1 VKHHS
6 ILLKISLFFLIAFI
20 AMTGLFKIMYDHEF
34 TSVRENLRVHYHH
47 VAMNVMRWK
56 FGGESKEQL
65 LHALQKDNIQ
75 IISDP
80 ELYEDIITEEKF
92 DTVYCAKGEF
102 DIFEKDGYRYII
114 APNSVGEML
123 MKDLKTEPVH
133 VFYVWWLY
141 GGFVIVLFALFLSIT
156 ISIYPIKHLQVQIRR
171 FGEGNMDLDLASN
184 RKDEIAEVA
193 NEFDNAVKKIQGMMN
208 SRAIFLRNITHELKT
223 PVTKGQL
230 SLEFLEPSRTKE
242 ILSDVF
248 VRLNLLMREF
258 LQIEN
263 VTSCDCHVDKKNY
276 NLIDIL
282 DNATDLL
289 FLEPGSIENN
299 LAAQSIEAD
308 FDLMSIVFKNLI
320 DNGIKYSTD
329 GKVFLKIEDSNL
341 SFCSQGNKMEYP
353 LEHYIQPFTKCD
365 MNVEDSFGLGLYI
378 IYYILVKHGFSLS
391 YEYKEGLNCFII
403 ELKKKK
409 RDD

>member
-1 VKHHS
+1 
-6 ILLKISLFFLIAFI
+6 
-20 AMTGLFKIMYDHEF
+20 MTGLFKVMYDHEF

-47 VAMNVMRWK
+47 VAMNVMRWR
-56 FGGESKEQL
+56 FGGESKEQM
-65 LHALQKDNIQ
+65 LHALKSDNIE
-75 IISDP
+75 IIDDP

-102 DIFEKDGYRYII
+102 DIFEKDGQRYII
-114 APNSVGEML
+114 APSSVGEML

-133 VFYVWWLY
+133 VYYVWWLY
-141 GGFVIVLFALFLSIT
+141 GGFVIVLFALFLSIA
-156 ISIYPIKHLQVQIRR
+156 ISIYPLKHLQMQIRR
-171 FGEGNMDLDLASN
+171 FGEGEMELDLASE
-184 RKDEIAEVA
+184 RKDEIAEVS
-193 NEFDNAVKKIQGMMN
+193 NEFDKAVNKIQAMMN

-263 VTSCDCHVDKKNY
+263 VTSCDCYIDKKTY
-276 NLIDIL
+276 HLTDIL
-282 DNATDLL
+282 DNAIDLL
-289 FLEPGSIENN
+289 FLEPGSIEHN
-299 LAAQSIEAD
+299 LANESIEAD

-320 DNGIKYSTD
+320 DNGIKYSDD
-329 GKVFLKIEDSNL
+329 GKVFLHLNDKKL
-341 SFCSQGNKMEYP
+341 SFCSRGEAMKNP

-378 IYYILVKHGFSLS
+378 IYYILVKHGFSLA
-391 YEYKEGLNCFII
+391 YEHKDGLNCFT
-403 ELKKKK
+403 LQLYKASKH
-409 RDD
+409 

>member
-1 VKHHS
+1 MRQHS
-6 ILLKISLFFLIAFI
+6 ILLKISLFFLLALL
-20 AMTGLFKIMYDHEF
+20 AMTALFKVMYDHEF

-56 FGGESKEQL
+56 FGGGSKDQL
-65 LHALQKDNIQ
+65 LQALDKDHIQ

-92 DTVYCAKGEF
+92 DTVHCAKGEF
-102 DIFEKDGYRYII
+102 DLYEKDGFRYIV
-114 APNSVGEML
+114 APNSVGEMIL
-123 MKDLKTEPVH
+123 KDLKTEPVD
-133 VFYVWWLY
+133 VYYVWWLY
-141 GGFVIVLFALFLSIT
+141 WGFVVVLFALFLSIA
-156 ISIYPIKHLQVQIRR
+156 ISIYPLKHLQTQIRR
-171 FGEGNMDLDLASN
+171 FGEGEMDLDLASN
-184 RKDEIAEVA
+184 RKDEIAEVS
-193 NEFDNAVKKIQGMMN
+193 NEFHKAVNKIQGMMN

-263 VTSCDCHVDKKNY
+263 VTSCDCHVNKKSY
-276 NLIDIL
+276 HLVDIL

-289 FLEPGSIENN
+289 FLEPGSIEHNI
-299 LAAQSIEAD
+299 AAQTIEAD

-320 DNGIKYSTD
+320 DNGLKYSND
-329 GKVFLKIEDSNL
+329 GKVFLNMQGNRL
-341 SFCSQGNKMEYP
+341 AFCSQGEEMKHP
-353 LEHYIQPFTKCD
+353 LEYYVQPFTKCD
-365 MNVEDSFGLGLYI
+365 MNMEDSFGLGLYI
-378 IYYILVKHGFSLS
+378 IYYILLKHGFSLS
-391 YEYKEGLNCFII
+391 YEHKDSLNSFII
-403 ELKKKK
+403 EL
-409 RDD
+409 

>member
-1 VKHHS
+1 MRHHS
-6 ILLKISLFFLIAFI
+6 ILLKISLFFIIALI
-20 AMTGLFKIMYDHEF
+20 AMTALFKVMYDHEF

-47 VAMNVMRWK
+47 VAMSVMRWR

-65 LHALQKDNIQ
+65 LHALKKDHIE

-102 DIFEKDGYRYII
+102 DLYEKDGFRYII
-114 APNSVGEML
+114 APSSVGEMIF
-123 MKDLKTEPVH
+123 KDLKSEPVD
-133 VFYVWWLY
+133 VYYVWWLY
-141 GGFVIVLFALFLSIT
+141 WGFVIVLFALFLSIA
-156 ISIYPIKHLQVQIRR
+156 ISIYPLKHLQTQIRR
-171 FGEGNMDLDLASN
+171 FGEGEMDLDLASD
-184 RKDEIAEVA
+184 RKDEIAEVS
-193 NEFDNAVKKIQGMMN
+193 NEFDKAVNKIQAMMN

-263 VTSCDCHVDKKNY
+263 ITSCDCHVDKKNY
-276 NLIDIL
+276 HLIDIL
-282 DNATDLL
+282 DNAADLL
-289 FLEPGSIENN
+289 FLEPESIEHN
-299 LAAQSIEAD
+299 LSDQSIEAD

-320 DNGIKYSTD
+320 DNGIKYSKD
-329 GKVFLKIEDSNL
+329 GKVFLQMENNRL
-341 SFCSQGNKMEYP
+341 AFCSHGEEMRHP
-353 LEHYIQPFTKCD
+353 LAYYVQPFTKCD
-365 MNVEDSFGLGLYI
+365 MNMEDSFGLGLYI
-378 IYYILVKHGFSLS
+378 IYYILIKHGFSFS
-391 YEYKEGLNCFII
+391 YEHKDGLNSFII
-403 ELKKKK
+403 HI
-409 RDD
+409 

>member
-1 VKHHS
+1 
-6 ILLKISLFFLIAFI
+6 
-20 AMTGLFKIMYDHEF
+20 MTGLFKIMYDHEF

-47 VAMNVMRWK
+47 VAMSVMRWK

-65 LHALQKDNIQ
+65 LHALKKDNIQ

-92 DTVYCAKGEF
+92 DTVYCAKGAF
-102 DIFEKDGYRYII
+102 DLFEKNGFRYII
-114 APNSVGEML
+114 APSSVGEM
-123 MKDLKTEPVH
+123 MFKDLKTEPVN
-133 VFYVWWLY
+133 VYYVWWLY
-141 GGFVIVLFALFLSIT
+141 WGFVIVLLALFLSIV
-156 ISIYPIKHLQVQIRR
+156 ISIYPLKHLQAQIRR
-171 FGEGNMDLDLASN
+171 FGEGEMDLDLVSN
-184 RKDEIAEVA
+184 RKDEIAEVS
-193 NEFDNAVKKIQGMMN
+193 NEFGKAVNKLQGMMN

-263 VTSCDCHVDKKNY
+263 ITSCDCHVDKKNY

-289 FLEPGSIENN
+289 FLEPESIEHNIEN
-299 LAAQSIEAD
+299 QNIEAD

-320 DNGIKYSTD
+320 DNGIKYSND
-329 GKVFLKIEDSNL
+329 GKVFLNIENSRL
-341 SFCSQGNKMEYP
+341 AFCSYGEEMKHP
-353 LEHYIQPFTKCD
+353 LEYYVQPFTKCD
-365 MNVEDSFGLGLYI
+365 MNMEDSFGLGLYI
-378 IYYILVKHGFSLS
+378 IYYILIKHGFSLA
-391 YEYKEGLNCFII
+391 YQHKEGLNSFII
-403 ELKKKK
+403 ELEKKNQSY
-409 RDD
+409 

>member
-1 VKHHS
+1 MNRHS
-6 ILLKISLFFLIAFI
+6 ILFRISLFFVIALL
-20 AMTGLFKIMYDHEF
+20 AMTGLFKVMYDHEF

-47 VAMNVMRWK
+47 VAMSVMRWR

-65 LHALQKDNIQ
+65 LHALKKDNIQ

-80 ELYEDIITEEKF
+80 ELYEDVITEEKF

-114 APNSVGEML
+114 APSSVGEML
-123 MKDLKTEPVH
+123 FKDLKTEPVH
-133 VFYVWWLY
+133 VYYVWWLY
-141 GGFVIVLFALFLSIT
+141 FGFVVVLFALFLSIA
-156 ISIYPIKHLQVQIRR
+156 ISIYPLKHLQTQIRR
-171 FGEGNMDLDLASN
+171 FGEGEMDLDLAST
-184 RKDEIAEVA
+184 RKDEIAEVS
-193 NEFDNAVKKIQGMMN
+193 NEFDKALNKIQGMMN

-223 PVTKGQL
+223 PVTKGKL

-263 VTSCDCHVDKKNY
+263 VTSCDCYIDKKSY
-276 NLIDIL
+276 HLADIL

-289 FLEPGSIENN
+289 FLEPGSIEHN
-299 LAAQSIEAD
+299 LSGQSIEAD

-320 DNGIKYSTD
+320 DNGIKYSND
-329 GKVFLKIEDSNL
+329 GKIFLRFEDDRL
-341 SFCSQGNKMEYP
+341 AFCSYGEAMKNP
-353 LEHYIQPFTKCD
+353 LEYYIQPFTKCD

-391 YEYKEGLNCFII
+391 YEYNDGLNSFII
-403 ELKKKK
+403 ELKKTV
-409 RDD
+409 